1 MKKEIII
8 VTISLGNDG
17 AERILTELARQW
29 VHDGHH
35 ITVIQT
41 SPNRYGNEYALE
53 EGIEQIQIHTTS
65 SNKVIRFIQKIKE
78 LIKILK
84 TRPNATC
91 LSFLSASSFILAI
104 SSWFVKNRI
113 VFSERNNPRK
123 VPIGWH
129 QQALRNFAFRFADA
143 LVFQTED
150 ARSYFPKSI
159 QERGV
164 IIPNPINGK
173 LPPPI
178 EGEREKTIVTACRL
192 HPQKNLPMMIN
203 AFSMLADEFP
213 EYKLVI
219 YGQGVLEDE
228 LRAQIKALNLE
239 NRILLP
245 GFASNILEKVAPC
258 SMLEALGMGLPAVVT
273 DCPVGGARMVINSG
287 ENGIL
292 VPVGDT
298 KAMYEAMRS
307 ILKDPALAAKLSQ
320 EAIKVRDKFPL
331 CKIAKRWLDVL

>member
-1 MKKEIII
+1 M
-8 VTISLGNDG
+8 
-17 AERILTELARQW
+17 
-29 VHDGHH
+29 
-35 ITVIQT
+35 
-41 SPNRYGNEYALE
+41 
-53 EGIEQIQIHTTS
+53 
-65 SNKVIRFIQKIKE
+65 
-78 LIKILK
+78 
-84 TRPNATC
+84 
-91 LSFLSASSFILAI
+91 
-104 SSWFVKNRI
+104 
-113 VFSERNNPRK
+113 
-123 VPIGWH
+123 
-129 QQALRNFAFRFADA
+129 
-143 LVFQTED
+143 
-150 ARSYFPKSI
+150 
-159 QERGV
+159 
-164 IIPNPINGK
+164 
-173 LPPPI
+173 PPPI

-228 LRAQIKALNLE
+228 LRGQIKSLNLE
-239 NRILLP
+239 DRILLP

-258 SMLEALGMGLPAVVT
+258 SMYVSSSDFEGISNSMLEALGMGLPAVVT

>member
-1 MKKEIII
+1 
-8 VTISLGNDG
+8 
-17 AERILTELARQW
+17 
-29 VHDGHH
+29 
-35 ITVIQT
+35 
-41 SPNRYGNEYALE
+41 
-53 EGIEQIQIHTTS
+53 
-65 SNKVIRFIQKIKE
+65 
-78 LIKILK
+78 
-84 TRPNATC
+84 
-91 LSFLSASSFILAI
+91 
-104 SSWFVKNRI
+104 
-113 VFSERNNPRK
+113 
-123 VPIGWH
+123 
-129 QQALRNFAFRFADA
+129 
-143 LVFQTED
+143 
-150 ARSYFPKSI
+150 
-159 QERGV
+159 
-164 IIPNPINGK
+164 
-173 LPPPI
+173 
-178 EGEREKTIVTACRL
+178 
-192 HPQKNLPMMIN
+192 MMIN

-213 EYKLVI
+213 EYKLII

-258 SMLEALGMGLPAVVT
+258 SMYVSSSDFEGISNSMLEALGMGLPTVVT

-307 ILKDPALAAKLSQ
+307 ILKDPALAAQLSQ